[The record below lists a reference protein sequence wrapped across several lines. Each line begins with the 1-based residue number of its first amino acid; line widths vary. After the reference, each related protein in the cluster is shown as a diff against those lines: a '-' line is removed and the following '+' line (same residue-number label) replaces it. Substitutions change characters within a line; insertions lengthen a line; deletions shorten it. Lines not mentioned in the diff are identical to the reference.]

1 MTEDHQGI
9 RERYLEQMV
18 ESASPE
24 GLVMMLVEGA
34 VNFIRRAMIAH
45 EKERYDELNTNLIK
59 AQNIYLELVLS
70 LDLDAGEFAENLALV
85 YQYLYNLLIEANMEK
100 NIDKMQQGL
109 KVAEQ
114 VRDLWKETIEKA
126 KEGEEIKVTVGNLPD
141 SVDPSEKVKTGVYE
155 PSGNRKIVE
164 SEGNAED
171 APSRL
176 NLTG

>member
-1 MTEDHQGI
+1 MTEEHRSVRD
-9 RERYLEQMV
+9 RYLEQMV

-70 LDLDAGEFAENLALV
+70 LDLDAGEFADNLALV
-85 YQYLYNLLIEANMEK
+85 YQFIYNLLIEANMEK
-100 NIDKMQQGL
+100 DIEKMKQGL

-114 VRDLWKETIEKA
+114 IRDLWKETIEKA
-126 KEGEEIKVTVGNLPD
+126 NEGGEIKVSVENLPD
-141 SVDPSEKVKTGVYE
+141 SVDPSQKVKTGVYE
-155 PSGNRKIVE
+155 PSGDRKIVE
-164 SEGNAED
+164 SEGTAED
-171 APSRL
+171 TPSRL

>member
-1 MTEDHQGI
+1 MTEEHRSVRD
-9 RERYLEQMV
+9 RYLEQMV

-70 LDLDAGEFAENLALV
+70 LDLDAGEFADNLALV
-85 YQYLYNLLIEANMEK
+85 YQFIYNLLIEANMEK
-100 NIDKMQQGL
+100 DIEKMKQGL

-114 VRDLWKETIEKA
+114 IRDLWKETIEKA
-126 KEGEEIKVTVGNLPD
+126 NEGGEIKVSVENLPD
-141 SVDPSEKVKTGVYE
+141 SVDPSQKVKTGVYE
-155 PSGNRKIVE
+155 PSGDRKIVE
-164 SEGNAED
+164 SEGTAED